1 MMGLI
6 ALHGVRLLLL
16 LLLLLVSVELLRF
29 IFLLEMTYVLNAT
42 ILKKQEVSSEL
53 M

>member
-1 MMGLI
+1 MMGLV
-6 ALHGVRLLLL
+6 ALHGVRLL

-42 ILKKQEVSSEL
+42 ILKKQEVSSKL